1 MQAVPQILT
10 RHYVAIFILASA
22 TLSYQILITRFFS
35 VMLYY
40 HFAFAAIT
48 LAMLG
53 LTRGA
58 MKVYGKPDRYA
69 AERVGVEFATH
80 ASWFAI
86 TSVGAMIV
94 FLCVPLVIPGT
105 WVPVAL
111 AITTFAFVLPF
122 TESGVC
128 ITLLLTRLPYGGGW
142 LYAADLSG
150 AALGCLG
157 VIFVLLVVDPV
168 SAALWIGAC
177 AAGTGWLVV
186 RDSGDL
192 RSRRL
197 SGTVALVLAAAA
209 TVHTGL
215 DVSGRNHLGVV
226 WAKGHQQTGTLF
238 ERWNTYSR
246 VRVTALGEGVPFGWG
261 FAHSQDMKV
270 EQNYLDIDADA
281 STVITRSDGDFGK
294 LSYLKD
300 DVINAAYLVQ
310 PLDDVAV
317 VGVGGGRDILSA
329 LHFGA
334 RHISGIEIN
343 PAIFE
348 VLTDKFADFS
358 GHLDRQPGV
367 SLVNAEARSTINHTS
382 DRFDLV
388 QISLI
393 DTWAAT
399 AAGGLTLTENRL
411 YTVEAWDDFY
421 RALKPGG
428 LLSVSR
434 WYEPN
439 GHRGEFDRLIG
450 IAASALQRTGVPAAE
465 LPRHV
470 VALNVGNIVTVITRP
485 DAFTDTQWQ
494 GARKRLVAQGFKI
507 LLAPDVAFDSVTSTL
522 MSGKADAA
530 FFASLPENI
539 TPSTDDNPFFFYTAR
554 FADLVTRPSSA
565 LTNNNAAISMSLL
578 LIAVS
583 LGACGYYIVGP
594 FVRLAR
600 RIPLSDLTPPVVY
613 FCAIGMGFML
623 IEISQMQRLMV
634 FLGHPV
640 YGLAVVLF
648 TILLFGG
655 AGSATVGAQTPRL
668 GTVIARIAAL
678 LTMLVLAGLLTPLV
692 GTWARS
698 EATAMRIVLS
708 VLLLAP
714 PAFCMGMMF
723 PLGLGLWRRHAELLP
738 FFWSANGITSMFA
751 SVLGMVLSIEFGIA
765 RTYAIGV
772 CFYVVCAVLV
782 VRSHQASGLR
792 QAHAVTALLT
802 AIVVAGTL
810 MLSSGSAVAETYA
823 EKQAQCELSA
833 IRDTRSGLAIQFIRS
848 ACNWLAQNGDS
859 LLNESGRG
867 YHVCLVQQLSGVQ
880 ADQAA
885 GAIISA
891 CRTLAPPF

>member
-1 MQAVPQILT
+1 LQAFPRVSS
-10 RHYVAIFILASA
+10 RHYFAIFVLASA
-22 TLSYQILITRFFS
+22 TLSYQILVTRFFS

-40 HFAFAAIT
+40 HFAFAAIS

-58 MKVYGKPDRYA
+58 MEVYNKPERYTP
-69 AERVGVEFATH
+69 ERVGVEFARH
-80 ASWFAI
+80 ASWFAV
-86 TSVGAMIV
+86 TGVGAMIA
-94 FLCVPLVIPGT
+94 FLFAPVVIPGEY
-105 WVPVAL
+105 VPAAL
-111 AITTFAFVLPF
+111 AVATFAFVMPF

-157 VIFVLLVVDPV
+157 VILVLLIVDPV
-168 SAALWIGAC
+168 SATLWIGAFAA
-177 AAGTGWLVV
+177 AAGWIVLRG
-186 RDSGDL
+186 SGDIRGL
-192 RSRRL
+192 RL
-197 SGTVALVLAAAA
+197 SGTVALTLAAVA

-215 DVSGRNHLGVV
+215 DVSGKSHLGVF
-226 WAKGHQQTGTLF
+226 WAKGVQQMGTLF

-246 VRVTALGEGVPFGWG
+246 VRVTAYGKTAPFGWG
-261 FAHSQDMKV
+261 LAHTPEMKI

-281 STVITRSDGDFGK
+281 STVITRYDGDIGK

-300 DVINAAYLVQ
+300 DVINAAYLMQ
-310 PLDDVAV
+310 PPTDVAV
-317 VGVGGGRDILSA
+317 VGVGGGRDILSG
-329 LHFGA
+329 LFFGA
-334 RHISGIEIN
+334 KHIRGIEIN

-367 SLVNAEARSTINHTS
+367 SLVNAEARSYINHSS
-382 DRFDLV
+382 DRYDLV

-434 WYEPN
+434 WYRSDH
-439 GHRGEFDRLIG
+439 HRSEFYRLVA
-450 IAASALQRTGVPAAE
+450 IAASALQRLGVPAAE
-465 LPRHV
+465 LANHV
-470 VALNVGNIVTVITRP
+470 VALNVGDIITVITRP
-485 DAFTDTQWQ
+485 DAFTDAQWQ
-494 GARKRLVAQGFKI
+494 AARARLTAQGFKI
-507 LLAPDVAFDSVTSTL
+507 LLGPGVGFDTVTSTL

-554 FADLVTRPSSA
+554 FGNFGATPALALVS
-565 LTNNNAAISMSLL
+565 NNAAIITTL
-578 LIAVS
+578 LIVIAA
-583 LGACGYYIVGP
+583 LCACSYYIAIP

-600 RIPLSDLTPPVVY
+600 RMPLSALTPPVTY

-640 YGLAVVLF
+640 YGLGVVLF
-648 TILLFGG
+648 TILLFSGI
-655 AGSATVGAQTPRL
+655 GSATVGAQAPRS
-668 GTVIARIAAL
+668 GTIMARAAAL
-678 LTMLVLAGLLTPLV
+678 LTTLVLAGLLTPLFS
-692 GTWARS
+692 TWARS
-698 EATAMRIVLS
+698 EATDMRILLS

-723 PLGLGLWRRHAELLP
+723 PLGLSIWRRPSELLP
-738 FFWSANGITSMFA
+738 FFWSANGITSMLA
-751 SVLGMVLSIEFGIA
+751 SVLGMALSIEFGIA
-765 RTYAIGV
+765 ITYALGV
-772 CFYVVCAVLV
+772 CFYVVCALMMVWSHWANRSRVSAASPVMELELAPELAPVQEPGLQPIDQPPHRQPEQRQNDDAGQKLV
-782 VRSHQASGLR
+782 GL
-792 QAHAVTALLT
+792 HE
-802 AIVVAGTL
+802 VAGL
-810 MLSSGSAVAETYA
+810 
-823 EKQAQCELSA
+823 
-833 IRDTRSGLAIQFIRS
+833 
-848 ACNWLAQNGDS
+848 
-859 LLNESGRG
+859 
-867 YHVCLVQQLSGVQ
+867 
-880 ADQAA
+880 
-885 GAIISA
+885 
-891 CRTLAPPF
+891 

>member
-1 MQAVPQILT
+1 MQAFPRILS
-10 RHYVAIFILASA
+10 RHFFAIFVLASA

-40 HFAFAAIT
+40 HFAFAAIS

-58 MKVYGKPDRYA
+58 IEVYNKPARYA
-69 AERVGVEFATH
+69 PERVGVEFARH

-86 TSVGAMIV
+86 TGVGAMIV
-94 FLCVPLVIPGT
+94 FLCVPLVIPGEY
-105 WVPVAL
+105 VPAAL
-111 AITTFAFVLPF
+111 AIATFAFVMPF

-128 ITLLLTRLPYGGGW
+128 ITLLLTRLPYDGGW

-157 VIFVLLVVDPV
+157 VIFILLVVDPV
-168 SAALWIGAC
+168 SATLWIGAF
-177 AAGTGWLVV
+177 AAGAGWIVV
-186 RDSGDL
+186 RDSGDI
-192 RSRRL
+192 RSLRL
-197 SGTVALVLAAAA
+197 SGAVALTLAAAA

-215 DVSGRNHLGVV
+215 DVSGKSHLGVF
-226 WAKGHQQTGTLF
+226 WAKGTQQMGTLF

-246 VRVTALGEGVPFGWG
+246 VRVMARGVTTPFGWG
-261 FAHSQDMKV
+261 LAHTPETKID
-270 EQNYLDIDADA
+270 QNHLDIDADA
-281 STVITRSDGDFGK
+281 ATVITRYDGDIGK
-294 LSYLKD
+294 LSYLKN

-310 PLDDVAV
+310 PPTDVAV
-317 VGVGGGRDILSA
+317 VGVGGGRDILSG
-329 LHFGA
+329 LFFGA
-334 RHISGIEIN
+334 KHIRGIEIN

-367 SLVNAEARSTINHTS
+367 SLVNAEARSYINHSS
-382 DRFDLV
+382 DPYDLV

-434 WYEPN
+434 WYEPDD
-439 GHRGEFDRLIG
+439 HRGEFYRLVA
-450 IAASALQRTGVPAAE
+450 IAASALQRQGVPAAE
-465 LPRHV
+465 LPNHV

-485 DAFTDTQWQ
+485 DAFTDAQWQ
-494 GARKRLVAQGFKI
+494 AARTRLQAQGFKI
-507 LLAPDVAFDSVTSTL
+507 LLGPDVSFDTVTTTL

-539 TPSTDDNPFFFYTAR
+539 IPSTDDNPFFFYTTR
-554 FADLVTRPSSA
+554 FGNLANVPSLA
-565 LTNNNAAISMSLL
+565 LTNNNAAISMALL
-578 LIAVS
+578 LILFA
-583 LGACGYYIVGP
+583 LCACVYYIVVP
-594 FVRLAR
+594 FVRLAKR
-600 RIPLSDLTPPVVY
+600 MPLSTLTPPVTY

-640 YGLAVVLF
+640 YGLGVVLF
-648 TILLFGG
+648 TILLFSGI
-655 AGSATVGAQTPRL
+655 GSATVGAHTLRSSA
-668 GTVIARIAAL
+668 VVARVVAL
-678 LTMLVLAGLLTPLV
+678 LTTLVLAGLLTPLFT
-692 GTWARS
+692 TWARS
-698 EATAMRIVLS
+698 EATDMRILLS

-723 PLGLGLWRRHAELLP
+723 PLGLSIWRRHSELLP

-751 SVLGMVLSIEFGIA
+751 SVLGMALSIEFGIA
-765 RTYAIGV
+765 RTYTLGI
-772 CFYVVCAVLV
+772 CFYVVCAFM
-782 VRSHQASGLR
+782 
-792 QAHAVTALLT
+792 
-802 AIVVAGTL
+802 IVG
-810 MLSSGSAVAETYA
+810 
-823 EKQAQCELSA
+823 
-833 IRDTRSGLAIQFIRS
+833 
-848 ACNWLAQNGDS
+848 
-859 LLNESGRG
+859 
-867 YHVCLVQQLSGVQ
+867 
-880 ADQAA
+880 AA
-885 GAIISA
+885 GANRMACPRRRRSRNWNWCASA
-891 CRTLAPPF
+891 SARAASPAS